1 MDEGINVSWMDDTI
15 EDFPGHKG
23 LYKLFCLMHFK
34 RKMTYS
40 NMYVFTYALNKN
52 KYKDNELKL
61 KEKILKDLALI
72 YYHNNKKLPHG
83 FEFNN

>member
-1 MDEGINVSWMDDTI
+1 MSEGINVSWMDDTI
-15 EDFPGHKG
+15 EDFPGYKG

-61 KEKILKDLALI
+61 KEKILKELALI
-72 YYHNNKKLPHG
+72 YYHNNNKLPHG
-83 FEFNN
+83 FEFNK